1 VTRARRGEGVSRGA
15 RRAAGFVLRAAG
27 PRAVRSGARAIDVG
41 MMLRA
46 MTLARHAA
54 RRGEVPVGAV
64 VYRGREV
71 LTEHANDRETTG
83 DPTGH
88 AELVAM
94 REAGRLRGAWRL
106 SDCSLA
112 VTLEPC
118 AMCAGAIVNAR
129 MGRVFFGAHD
139 PKAGACGSLWTIP
152 ADGRLNHRPPI
163 VAGILARPCGRQ
175 LTAFFARRR
184 QERSASRGAASRGAA
199 SSRGGTAPRDAST
212 SPSPSAS
219 RSTTVA

>member
-1 VTRARRGEGVSRGA
+1 MRPRRRRGLAVRLAGA
-15 RRAAGFVLRAAG
+15 RAARA
-27 PRAVRSGARAIDVG
+27 GARAIDVA

-46 MTLARHAA
+46 MGLARHAA
-54 RRGEVPVGAV
+54 ARGEVPVGAV
-64 VYRGREV
+64 VYRGRTVVAEQ
-71 LTEHANDRETTG
+71 ANDREATG

-88 AELVAM
+88 AELAAM
-94 REAGRLRGAWRL
+94 RDAGRARGAWRL

-129 MGRVFFGAHD
+129 IGRVFFGAHD

-175 LTAFFARRR
+175 LTSFFARRR
-184 QERSASRGAASRGAA
+184 QERAASRE
-199 SSRGGTAPRDAST
+199 AST
-212 SPSPSAS
+212 SPSPKAS